1 MDGRQ
6 SRPRN
11 VAPGLTVD
19 FLRYFLTA
27 APFYVLF
34 WMWRP
39 AWLGGRRLQSSDPGR
54 DRIASEIAYSL
65 ATVVIFSAIGLS
77 LVYAQRPA

>member
-1 MDGRQ
+1 MDVGPVLDTWRK
-6 SRPRN
+6 
-11 VAPGLTVD
+11 VLAVD

-39 AWLGGRRLQSSDPGR
+39 GWLRHRRLQSPDPGR
-54 DRIASEIAYSL
+54 DRIAWEIAYELPWRS
-65 ATVVIFSAIGLS
+65 
-77 LVYAQRPA
+77 P